1 MSASV
6 TMSCTLRAALLI
18 LLLSFCANAQARTLA
33 LYAGPARG
41 LDAKAQLSMREEL
54 QQLLS
59 PAGIDI
65 VWKTLDDRKSGENFD
80 LVAVTTF
87 DGACAGDEPVPTR
100 GAVSL
105 ADTSIADG
113 HILPFFRIDCTRLR
127 GLLGS
132 RVESAVLGRAL
143 GRLAA
148 HEIYHI
154 VAQTTE
160 HQESGIAK
168 AAFSTRDLTAP
179 RFELDA
185 WSVARMRP
193 PSIARTTERSYGESG
208 R

>member
-1 MSASV
+1 
-6 TMSCTLRAALLI
+6 LLVVCF
-18 LLLSFCANAQARTLA
+18 SFCANAQTRTLA

-41 LDAKAQLSMREEL
+41 LEAKAQRFMREEL

-59 PAGIDI
+59 PAGIDV
-65 VWKTLDDRKSGENFD
+65 VWKSLGERKSGENFD

-87 DGACAGDEPVPTR
+87 DGTCAGDETVPTPL
-100 GAVSL
+100 AASL

-113 HILPFFRIDCTRLR
+113 HVLPFFRIDCSRLR

-168 AAFSTRDLTAP
+168 AAFSIRDLTAS

-193 PSIARTTERSYGESG
+193 PSIARATDGSYDEAG